1 MRAVICLFVERTVNS
16 TLAFKTDRQVQ
27 DNLQVGESFS
37 VKLSKMDQQTKR
49 IKKKL
54 GGTVQGSTFKVDTTL
69 LSYGYAG
76 SRA

>member
-1 MRAVICLFVERTVNS
+1 MNS
-16 TLAFKTDRQVQ
+16 TLAFKTDGQVQ

-49 IKKKL
+49 IKKL